1 VNEDVGAATPPGIH
15 RFPSPVLGMALFIA
29 SEVMF
34 FGALFG
40 SYYTLRAEATVW
52 PPSGSPDLSVLTAA
66 VLTAALLSS
75 SVTQHLANEAV
86 KRGDGST
93 TIRWLT
99 LTVALGLAF
108 LAGEGFEWLT
118 LLEEGFGID
127 SNVFGTLYFTMT
139 GFHGLHLIGG
149 LVILLTA
156 LTAALRAVE
165 PYRKRGPMEAA
176 TYYWHFVDGI
186 WLFLVTTLYI
196 LNA

>member
-1 VNEDVGAATPPGIH
+1 
-15 RFPSPVLGMALFIA
+15 MALFIA

-40 SYYTLRAEATVW
+40 SYYTLRAEAATW
-52 PPSGSPDLSVLTAA
+52 PPPGSPELSLLTAA
-66 VLTAALLSS
+66 VLTAVLLSS
-75 SVTQHLANEAV
+75 SVTQHMANEAV
-86 KRGDGST
+86 KRGDARA

-99 LTVALGLAF
+99 LTVGLGLVF

-118 LLEEGFGID
+118 LLGEGFGID

-156 LTAALRAVE
+156 LTAAERMVE
-165 PYRKRGPMEAA
+165 PYHKRGPMEAA

-186 WLFLVTTLYI
+186 WLFVVTTLYV